1 MARKTKYIVKLSK
14 SEREKLNKL
23 VKTGK
28 IAAAKR
34 YRAQIFLYAD
44 EGDDGPCLS
53 DPQIAKKLELSV
65 ITVQRA
71 RQRLIEKGL
80 DFTLERVK
88 REKGPN
94 PKKLDPE
101 QEAKLISLACIE
113 APEGHARWSLR
124 LLSERMVALDYVDS
138 ISHETVRQTL
148 KKKEI
153 KPWQCKE
160 WCIAPQNHAGFVCA
174 MEDILNVYQLDYSVQ
189 NPLVCMDETSKQLTK
204 ETRVPIPA
212 NTDHV
217 EYYDSEY
224 ERNGT
229 ANIFMF
235 FNPIEGKRRVDITD
249 NRTAKDWAHQIKQLV
264 DVDYPE
270 AKKIT
275 LVMDNLNTHVG
286 ASLYK
291 TFNPKEARRIL
302 DKLDF
307 HYTPK
312 HGSWLNMAEI
322 EFSILGRECL
332 DRRIPDKTA
341 LINEV
346 NAWTEERNSKESKI
360 IWRFK
365 NEDARIKLKRLYPL
379 IK

>member
-1 MARKTKYIVKLSK
+1 
-14 SEREKLNKL
+14 
-23 VKTGK
+23 
-28 IAAAKR
+28 
-34 YRAQIFLYAD
+34 
-44 EGDDGPCLS
+44 
-53 DPQIAKKLELSV
+53 
-65 ITVQRA
+65 
-71 RQRLIEKGL
+71 
-80 DFTLERVK
+80 
-88 REKGPN
+88 
-94 PKKLDPE
+94 
-101 QEAKLISLACIE
+101 
-113 APEGHARWSLR
+113 
-124 LLSERMVALDYVDS
+124 
-138 ISHETVRQTL
+138 
-148 KKKEI
+148 
-153 KPWQCKE
+153 
-160 WCIAPQNHAGFVCA
+160 
-174 MEDILNVYQLDYSVQ
+174 MEDILNVYQRDYSVH
-189 NPLVCMDETSKQLTK
+189 NLLVCMDETSKQLTK

-270 AKKIT
+270 AKNIT

-365 NEDARIKLKRLYPL
+365 NEDASIK
-379 IK
+379 

>member
-1 MARKTKYIVKLSK
+1 
-14 SEREKLNKL
+14 
-23 VKTGK
+23 
-28 IAAAKR
+28 
-34 YRAQIFLYAD
+34 
-44 EGDDGPCLS
+44 
-53 DPQIAKKLELSV
+53 
-65 ITVQRA
+65 
-71 RQRLIEKGL
+71 
-80 DFTLERVK
+80 
-88 REKGPN
+88 
-94 PKKLDPE
+94 
-101 QEAKLISLACIE
+101 
-113 APEGHARWSLR
+113 
-124 LLSERMVALDYVDS
+124 
-138 ISHETVRQTL
+138 
-148 KKKEI
+148 
-153 KPWQCKE
+153 
-160 WCIAPQNHAGFVCA
+160 
-174 MEDILNVYQLDYSVQ
+174 MEDILNVYQRDYSVH

-249 NRTAKDWAHQIKQLV
+249 NRTAKDWAHQIRQLV

-346 NAWTEERNSKESKI
+346 NAWTEERNSKKSKI

-365 NEDARIKLKRLYPL
+365 NENARINLKRLYPM